1 MPSGWASG
9 RVAFEQS
16 PGCSRRRIVALWERV
31 VQVDKDTDRDGAC
44 GVCQGV
50 TQSPASLQCNKGGGE
65 YWEMRSDREL
75 GTIAFITLKAK
86 VNLEFSDLPMFCP
99 LLWVASA

>member
-16 PGCSRRRIVALWERV
+16 PGCSGRRIVALWDKV

-50 TQSPASLQCNKGGGE
+50 IWSPASLQCSKVGGQ
-65 YWEMRSDREL
+65 YWEMMSDREL
-75 GTIAFITLKAK
+75 GTLSFIT
-86 VNLEFSDLPMFCP
+86 
-99 LLWVASA
+99 